1 LSHQNWI
8 GQVPIFARH
17 YTVISYDCRGHGGT
31 GPSDHPISVRDLSE
45 DLHALYEHI
54 GIQRAVLV
62 GYSSGTLV
70 AEQFALDHPDQVAG
84 LCLIGSYARVR
95 GVYMRMK
102 TNVSKWMIQSQLK
115 KLLAYSVA
123 SSNAENIV
131 QRGFFYRLAKR
142 VNPDE
147 AMRFME
153 ASERFLTAKEVSKI
167 KSPVLLV
174 HGSRDRATETYAQEF
189 ARQLPDTQIAVIE
202 GCNHAVA
209 TRAISEFNVL
219 LEEWLKTLE
228 LPASESLHLD

>member
-1 LSHQNWI
+1 M
-8 GQVPIFARH
+8 PIFARH
-17 YTVISYDCRGHGGT
+17 YTVLSYDVRGHGGT
-31 GPSDHPISVRDLSE
+31 GPSRGPISIRDLSE
-45 DLHALYEHI
+45 DLHALFRHVGLE
-54 GIQRAVLV
+54 RAVLV

-70 AEQFALDHPDQVAG
+70 AEQFALDHPDKVAG

-102 TNVSKWMIQSQLK
+102 NNVSRWMVQSQLN

-123 SSNAENIV
+123 TTNAENIV

-142 VNPDE
+142 VHPE
-147 AMRFME
+147 ESLRIME
-153 ASERFLTAKEVSKI
+153 ASERYLTAHEVSELKC
-167 KSPVLLV
+167 PVLLV

-189 ARQLPDTQIAVIE
+189 ARKLPCAEIAVVE

-219 LEEWLKTLE
+219 LENWLT
-228 LPASESLHLD
+228 SLHLPAEESIRHD